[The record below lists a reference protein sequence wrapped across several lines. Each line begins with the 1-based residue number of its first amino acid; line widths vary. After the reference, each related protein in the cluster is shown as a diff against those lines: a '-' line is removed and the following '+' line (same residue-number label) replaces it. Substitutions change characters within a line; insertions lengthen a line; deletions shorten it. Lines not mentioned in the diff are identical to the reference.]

1 MARAPSPAI
10 RRRELGA
17 RLRAHRQAAD
27 LTVEEVAARLMVSG
41 PKISRLE
48 TAQRG
53 ANLRDV
59 RDLAELYGLG
69 SEETEDLMRLA
80 RESQRRSSW
89 QQFSSQISDYAELEE
104 AAVSIRDYE
113 SAIVPALLQSPAYAR
128 ALTLGTAPND
138 PLEQRNQSYE
148 ARMAR
153 QKLVLAGNRPPHV
166 MTVIDEAALRRVVGG
181 TAVMH
186 EQMGVLVER
195 AQLPNVTVQVIPF
208 EAGAHPGMDSTF
220 IILGFEE
227 SVSDV
232 VFVEGLIGSI
242 YLKSRVDTDRYRSVF
257 QFLQERSLDSERSID
272 KITSIKE
279 AYAP

>member
-27 LTVEEVAARLMVSG
+27 LTVEEVAVRLMVSA

-53 ANLRDV
+53 VNLRDV
-59 RDLAELYGLG
+59 RDLARLYGLG
-69 SEETEDLMRLA
+69 ANETEDLMRLA

-89 QQFSSQISDYAELEE
+89 QQYTNQISDYAELEE
-104 AAVSIRDYE
+104 AAVSICDYE
-113 SAIVPALLQSPAYAR
+113 SAIVPALLQSPSYAR
-128 ALTLGTAPND
+128 ALTLGTAPTD
-138 PLEQRNQSYE
+138 PPERRDQSYE

-153 QKLVLAGNRPPHV
+153 QKMVFGGNRPPRV

-181 TAVMH
+181 PAVMH
-186 EQMGVLVER
+186 EQMGLLVER
-195 AQLPNVTVQVIPF
+195 ARLPNVTVQVIPF

-232 VFVEGLIGSI
+232 VYVEGLIGSI

-257 QFLQERSLDSERSID
+257 ALLQDRSLGHEWSID
-272 KITSIKE
+272 KITSIQE
-279 AYAP
+279 SYAP